1 MQVEQEVNFPRI
13 KETLQ
18 ACCHSEEDCGRCK
31 GRECLIG
38 FAKIVS
44 DYAGVKHAMSIPNGM
59 AMVPTGDFKTYETDD
74 VAKAL
79 AIINLECKNC
89 MDNHDDN
96 CIVNIIRSSL
106 EVALIGNHVDF
117 PGNPLMYLMTLNT
130 LNAEAG
136 GKVMAYYSQL
146 KSQIK

>member
-1 MQVEQEVNFPRI
+1 MQSGQEVNFPRI
-13 KETLQ
+13 KASLQ
-18 ACCHSEEDCGRCK
+18 ACCHSEADCGTCK

-44 DYAGVKHAMSIPNGM
+44 DYAGVKHTLNIPNGV
-59 AMVPTGDFKTYETDD
+59 AMVPTSDFKTYEADD

-96 CIVNIIRSSL
+96 CIVNIIRSTL
-106 EVALIGNHVDF
+106 EVALVGNHVDF
-117 PGNPLMYLMTLNT
+117 QGNPLMYLMTLNS

-136 GKVMAYYSQL
+136 GKVMGYYSQL
-146 KSQIK
+146 KER